1 MINPQEF
8 RTLRKEFNK
17 IDTNGSGTIEIEELK
32 LAVRKWHVKMSEAEL
47 EKIVKELDI
56 YGSGVINY
64 HQFIAATFPVEK
76 YATHERIQSLF
87 QKFDTKGEGKDIN
100 VSTLS
105 DAFTKL
111 GHRLGQNEIDEIM
124 QEHGVDRNH
133 EITFK
138 EFELMILDHM

>member
-87 QKFDTKGEGKDIN
+87 
-100 VSTLS
+100 
-105 DAFTKL
+105 
-111 GHRLGQNEIDEIM
+111 
-124 QEHGVDRNH
+124 
-133 EITFK
+133 
-138 EFELMILDHM
+138 